1 MLHDGAVIERAGEI
15 EQIVAVNNSFDAR
28 TFAAGL
34 EQLDCVAAC
43 QNCHPC
49 CGRSSLK
56 AAKVAYFSWDEIEL
70 NVVLSFVPRPFT
82 TAIMATEMPAAIKP
96 YSMAVAADSSRKK
109 ALSFASMTKYKAAGD
124 SHPLNSS

>member
-1 MLHDGAVIERAGEI
+1 MLHDGSVIERACQI
-15 EQIVAVNNSFDAR
+15 EQIVAVNNTFDAR

-34 EQLDCVAAC
+34 EQFDCIAAC

-56 AAKVAYFSWDEIEL
+56 AAEVAYFSWDEIEL

-96 YSMAVAADSSRKK
+96 YSMAMAA
-109 ALSFASMTKYKAAGD
+109 ASPARR
-124 SHPLNSS
+124 L